1 MGSLSVVNGSIEL
14 RASLIIVSCRSRNN
28 STRMLQIDPKIPR
41 QWTNN
46 KKVLTTPYKLVINI
60 EKGTDGVEI
69 FTTTQEFIIKD
80 SNHRYA
86 LLSRDQWQEYNHIP
100 EVYVSIKLMKYED
113 LVVTDPTDEDEDDFV
128 KITTAGIII
137 VSLHTQYLYYIHV
150 CTVDITYIYMYVQS
164 TLRVIDNTYV
174 MCMFIY
180 LKI

>member
-14 RASLIIVSCRSRNN
+14 RASLIVSGRSRNN

-46 KKVLTTPYKLVINI
+46 KKILTTPYKLVINI
-60 EKGTDGVEI
+60 SEKGTDGNYGVEL
-69 FTTTQEFIIKD
+69 FNTTHEFIIKD

-100 EVYVSIKLMKYED
+100 EVYVSIKLMKYEE

-137 VSLHTQYLYYIHV
+137 ISFHTQYLYYIHA
-150 CTVDITYIYMYVQS
+150 CTFDITYIYMYQ
-164 TLRVIDNTYV
+164 RVGRLS
-174 MCMFIY
+174 M
-180 LKI
+180 